1 MIQEF
6 KAFLLRG
13 NILDLAVGVILGGA
27 FTKVV
32 TSLTSDVIMPV
43 VGQVAGKMDFAN
55 LFINLSGG
63 DFKTVEEAKKA
74 GAATINIGI
83 FANQVIDFVIIAFVV
98 YLILKGATRAMR
110 KKGPVEAPKLP

>member
-1 MIQEF
+1 MLQEF

-27 FTKVV
+27 FMKVV

-43 VGQVAGKMDFAN
+43 IGQIAGKMDFAN

-63 DFKTVEEAKKA
+63 EFKTVEEAKKA
-74 GAATINIGI
+74 GAATINVGI
-83 FANQVIDFVIIAFVV
+83 FLNQVIDFVIIAFVV
-98 YLILKGATRAMR
+98 YMILKGVSRAMGR
-110 KKGPVEAPKLP
+110 KGPLEAPK

>member
-13 NILDLAVGVILGGA
+13 NIMDLAVGVILGGA

-32 TSLTSDVIMPV
+32 TSLTADVIMPV

-63 DFKTVEEAKKA
+63 DYKTLDEAKKA
-74 GAATINIGI
+74 GAATINLGI
-83 FANQVIDFVIIAFVV
+83 FANQVIDFIIIAFVV
-98 YLILKGATRAMR
+98 YLLLKGVSRSMG
-110 KKGPVEAPKLP
+110 KKGPIEAPK

>member
-1 MIQEF
+1 MLQEF

-13 NILDLAVGVILGGA
+13 NIMDLAVGVILGGA

-32 TSLTSDVIMPV
+32 TSLTADVIMPII
-43 VGQVAGKMDFAN
+43 GQVAGKMDFAN

-63 DFKTVEEAKKA
+63 DYKTVEEAKKA
-74 GAATINIGI
+74 GAATINLGI

-98 YLILKGATRAMR
+98 YMLLKGVSRAMG
-110 KKGPVEAPKLP
+110 KKGPIEAPK

>member
-32 TSLTSDVIMPV
+32 TSLTSDVIMPI

-63 DFKTVEEAKKA
+63 DYKTVEDAKKA
-74 GAATINIGI
+74 GAATINVGI
-83 FANQVIDFVIIAFVV
+83 FVNQVIDFVIIAFVV
-98 YLILKGATRAMR
+98 YMLLKGVARAMGR
-110 KKGPVEAPKLP
+110 KGPIEAPK